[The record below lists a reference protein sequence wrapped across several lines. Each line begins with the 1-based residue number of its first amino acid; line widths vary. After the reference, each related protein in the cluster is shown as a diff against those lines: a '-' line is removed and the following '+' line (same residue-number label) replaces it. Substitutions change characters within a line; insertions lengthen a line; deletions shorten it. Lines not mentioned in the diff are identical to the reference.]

1 MSGITQFGVYD
12 VRPAAIL
19 TTSYVAGTIITNA
32 QKFNTLSLEVAF
44 TKGSLTSASIK
55 IEVSEDGTNYYQLS
69 SDSISSGVNSLQP
82 LTYFLNTDATYST
95 TPLSINA
102 KYIKISAIGVGT
114 VTSSSMAIRAVCSY
128 N

>member
-12 VRPAAIL
+12 VRSAAIL

-44 TKGSLTSASIK
+44 EKGSLTSASIK

-114 VTSSSMAIRAVCSY
+114 VTSSSMAIRAICSY

>member
-12 VRPAAIL
+12 VRSAAAL
-19 TTSYVAGTIITNA
+19 TTSYVAGTVIENA
-32 QKFNTLSLEVAF
+32 YKFNTLSLEIAF

-55 IEVSEDGTNYYQLS
+55 VEVSEDGTNYYQLS

-82 LTYFLNTDATYST
+82 LTYFLNANAAYST

-102 KYIKISAIGVGT
+102 KFIKISAIGVGT
-114 VTSSSMAIRAVCSY
+114 VTGSSMAIRAVCSY